1 MPQHLKK
8 AVIKT
13 LSDLTSG
20 SNLYFL
26 LFHYLLRIFCK
37 SREIQCRKEVA
48 KGFISADLLDAAI
61 FMDEDLLMPEASIVV
76 IAHAVTMSAGIVDND
91 EVAHFDFRKRS
102 LDGEFI
108 AILTKGA
115 GHVID
120 VVLRCICFAED
131 SNVVVG
137 TIHPR
142 THEVGHAGIGTDV
155 VSVDVLVMDGF
166 RDEEAIRAS
175 HHAAAFEGDAG
186 IFKAC
191 HFFFEELL
199 RTFAEAFEVDW
210 ILFRTIGDADAAAEV
225 DEGDGDPFFS
235 LNLIRKVKHH
245 ADGAEKP
252 RELELRGD
260 DHSMDTNVGDSMG
273 LRPVDTGH
281 ELVLGHAILSFFRS
295 TDDRIAACKLRP
307 WIIAEADLFRDDV
320 KTFHVA

>member
-1 MPQHLKK
+1 
-8 AVIKT
+8 
-13 LSDLTSG
+13 
-20 SNLYFL
+20 
-26 LFHYLLRIFCK
+26 
-37 SREIQCRKEVA
+37 
-48 KGFISADLLDAAI
+48 
-61 FMDEDLLMPEASIVV
+61 MDEDLLMTEASIVV

-91 EVAHFDFRKRS
+91 EVAHFDFWKLS
-102 LDGEFI
+102 LDREFI
-108 AILTKGA
+108 AVLTKGA

-142 THEVGHAGIGTDV
+142 THEVSHAGIGTDV

-166 RDEEAIRAS
+166 RDEETIRAG

-191 HFFFEELL
+191 HLFFEELL
-199 RTFAEAFEVDW
+199 RTFAEAFEVDR

-225 DEGDGDPFFS
+225 DEGDGDAFFS
-235 LNLIRKVKHH
+235 LDLIRKVKHH

-260 DHSMDTNVGDSMG
+260 DHSMDTNVGDSMV
-273 LRPVDTGH
+273 LRPVDAGH
-281 ELVLGHAILSFFRS
+281 ELVLSHAILGFFRS